1 MFNTMSRTFRHI
13 FLSSFLKE
21 IIVKFPV
28 QAIGFGSVCH
38 LGYTLGTK
46 DKKEIVVAKKYK
58 FNTYGFTNFMI
69 VDTDGN
75 HYNVNNSTWFVKWD
89 AIEDWSLIEVNDS
102 LSVGVYGWRIP
113 FLGTFPN
120 IVSTSKKINLPTKI
134 EHVLTEV
141 GYEPRVVYI
150 ENNNNKEN

>member
-1 MFNTMSRTFRHI
+1 MSRTFRHI

-21 IIVKFPV
+21 IILKYPV
-28 QAIGFGSVCH
+28 QAIGIGSVCH

-89 AIEDWSLIEVNDS
+89 AIEDWTSIGVNDS
-102 LSVGVYGWRIP
+102 LTIGVYGWRIP

-120 IVSTSKKINLPTKI
+120 IVSSNKSKQYKIIHEFDGMDFEANVISI
-134 EHVLTEV
+134 EDK
-141 GYEPRVVYI
+141 
-150 ENNNNKEN
+150 NKQK